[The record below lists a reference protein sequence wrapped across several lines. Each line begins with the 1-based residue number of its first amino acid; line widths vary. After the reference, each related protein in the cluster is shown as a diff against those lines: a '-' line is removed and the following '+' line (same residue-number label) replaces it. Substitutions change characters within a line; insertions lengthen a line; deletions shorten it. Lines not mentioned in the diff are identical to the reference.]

1 MKQEQVR
8 LAHFLSFLQQRMLP
22 SSLLDAHTPVTAAG
36 STTCAINNNNI
47 VNMLNMMAKSTGT
60 QKNVDKTTFILDVIL
75 MV

>member
-1 MKQEQVR
+1 MKEEQVR

-36 STTCAINNNNI
+36 STTCAINNNMF
-47 VNMLNMMAKSTGT
+47 NMLVKSTGT
-60 QKNVDKTTFILDVIL
+60 QKNVDKATFLLDVIL